1 MPWEVPCQS
10 YTRESNRKQPGGVCT
25 GKGLCRPQRLRPAL
39 SGTWKINV
47 HFMSRPTSVCFVT
60 GHCA

>member
-1 MPWEVPCQS
+1 MSELHA
-10 YTRESNRKQPGGVCT
+10 SNRKQPGGVCT
-25 GKGLCRPQRLRPAL
+25 GKGTLQTSEVRPSSQA
-39 SGTWKINV
+39 WKINV